1 MPADESAPAGPE
13 LLEDDVRTLYLDC
26 FSGISGDMLLGVL
39 VDLGVDP
46 HRLTAELAKLHV
58 SGYEMRYSRRAVSAI
73 EVQDVDVVLDDPS
86 APDAPHGHTHDHDHV
101 HSHDAAPA
109 PIHGHHD
116 HDDHD
121 PHDDH
126 GHPGHQDHGH
136 PHHHDHAHA
145 RSLADCTAI
154 IAGGDLSDW
163 VKQHAIAVFTEVA
176 RAEAKVHG
184 KSVEEVHFHEV
195 GAVDS
200 IVDITGAF
208 IGLELL
214 GRPRVLASTVHD
226 GTGFIEMAH
235 GRMPVPAPAVAEM
248 LASGPIPIPYR
259 QTDIPTELVTPTGIA
274 ILRTICEGYGPLRG
288 LHVERIG
295 YGAGKRDTGGFN
307 ALRGILGTMDEAAAA
322 APAAGSAGAGTG
334 VQGAAVEDAGVI
346 TRDTVTVLEANID
359 DQTGEQLSYA
369 RQRLLDAGALDASF
383 TPVFG
388 KKGRPAVVLTAI
400 ARPGDERRL
409 AEVMLT
415 ETSTLGVRCASMP
428 RYVLKRE
435 FTTVRT
441 RFGEV
446 RVKSAAR
453 PGGRKAAPEYEDC
466 ARLAREHGVPLAD
479 VFAAARAAFAAAE

>member
-1 MPADESAPAGPE
+1 M
-13 LLEDDVRTLYLDC
+13 RTLYLDC

-46 HRLTAELAKLHV
+46 QRLTAELTRLHV

-86 APDAPHGHTHDHDHV
+86 APDAPHDH
-101 HSHDAAPA
+101 A
-109 PIHGHHD
+109 
-116 HDDHD
+116 
-121 PHDDH
+121 
-126 GHPGHQDHGH
+126 
-136 PHHHDHAHA
+136 HHHDHAHA

-154 IAGGDLSDW
+154 IAGSDLSDW

-184 KSVEEVHFHEV
+184 KPIDEVHFHEV

-259 QTDIPTELVTPTGIA
+259 QTDVPTELVTPTGIA

-307 ALRGILGTMDEAAAA
+307 ALRGILGTMDEA
-322 APAAGSAGAGTG
+322 PAASAGGTDA
-334 VQGAAVEDAGVI
+334 QGAAEDAGVI
-346 TRDTVTVLEANID
+346 ARDTVAVLEANID

-383 TPVFG
+383 TPIFG

-479 VFAAARAAFAAAE
+479 VFAAARTAFAAAE